1 MSDKEK
7 PQSAFPGRLPTKMP
21 ADRPLS
27 AASRRLYEMWAAQQD
42 IDNPFYTTFRYS
54 RITGIGKDESDYSV
68 SRRDPSKVLRIG
80 NTYYV
85 WYTRRR
91 TKVHP
96 LGRNNIDEANDEIP
110 VVDWDLADICFAT
123 SNDGFNWKEQGIAV
137 PRAPKGSYGD
147 RSLSTPDIL
156 VYGGRYYLYYQTFT
170 TMWRENDCVNVS
182 MAWSDSPDGPW
193 TRLDR
198 PVIEQ
203 GAPGEWDSCAIHD
216 PYPLLY
222 QGKVWVYYKGAP
234 ADKSRGNL
242 LRAQGVAMAD
252 KPEGP
257 YIKSELNPISNSG
270 HETMLWPW
278 KGGIASL
285 LILDGP
291 EKNTVQFAP
300 DGLNFEPKALVTLPP
315 VAPGPFCPDAFA
327 DNGDGRGVTWG
338 LSHINPLG
346 GGPDQGCYI
355 IRFDCDLSRDVHR
368 TEFKGSNVR
377 YSEDTWFQRA
387 TELPDEW
394 KARILL
400 EQGRIDKATI
410 GT

>member
-1 MSDKEK
+1 M
-7 PQSAFPGRLPTKMP
+7 
-21 ADRPLS
+21 
-27 AASRRLYEMWAAQQD
+27 
-42 IDNPFYTTFRYS
+42 
-54 RITGIGKDESDYSV
+54 
-68 SRRDPSKVLRIG
+68 
-80 NTYYV
+80 
-85 WYTRRR
+85 
-91 TKVHP
+91 
-96 LGRNNIDEANDEIP
+96 
-110 VVDWDLADICFAT
+110 
-123 SNDGFNWKEQGIAV
+123 
-137 PRAPKGSYGD
+137 
-147 RSLSTPDIL
+147 
-156 VYGGRYYLYYQTFT
+156 
-170 TMWRENDCVNVS
+170 
-182 MAWSDSPDGPW
+182 
-193 TRLDR
+193 
-198 PVIEQ
+198 IEQ

-234 ADKSRGNL
+234 TDKSRGNL

-315 VAPGPFCPDAFA
+315 VAPGPFCPGAFA

-355 IRFDCDLSRDVHR
+355 IRFDCDLSRDVYR
-368 TEFKGSNVR
+368 T
-377 YSEDTWFQRA
+377 
-387 TELPDEW
+387 
-394 KARILL
+394 
-400 EQGRIDKATI
+400 
-410 GT
+410 